1 MLAQLRGSQPM
12 YTPGRDFREVHDALR
27 PRVLRYL
34 ARMAGEAEAEDLAQE
49 VFEKVSRGLE
59 GFRGDADLST
69 WVYRI
74 ATNSA
79 LDRLRQRGKPTDS
92 MDPSSVDTI
101 AVSEADRNV
110 WTGEIRQTLEGRVIR
125 DEMNACIRE
134 VVNGL
139 PENYRTVIILGDLE
153 GFSDREIAE
162 ILGLSLR
169 NAKIRLHRARVQ
181 LRRDLEKACVFY
193 RSEDNELAC
202 DRKGPFPII
211 NNQ

>member
-1 MLAQLRGSQPM
+1 MLAPLRGPQPM
-12 YTPGRDFREVHDALR
+12 TTRRPDFREVHDTLR

-59 GFRGDADLST
+59 DFRGDAELST

-74 ATNSA
+74 ATNTA
-79 LDRLRQRGKPTDS
+79 LDRLRRRGKPTDS
-92 MDPSSVDTI
+92 VDPSSVDTI
-101 AVSEADRNV
+101 AALEADRNV
-110 WTGEIRQTLEGRVIR
+110 WTDAIRDTLEGRVIR

-134 VVNGL
+134 VINRL
-139 PENYRTVIILGDLE
+139 PENYRTVMILGDLE

-181 LRRDLEKACVFY
+181 LRQALEKACVFY
-193 RSEDNELAC
+193 KSEDNELAC

-211 NNQ
+211 SEQ